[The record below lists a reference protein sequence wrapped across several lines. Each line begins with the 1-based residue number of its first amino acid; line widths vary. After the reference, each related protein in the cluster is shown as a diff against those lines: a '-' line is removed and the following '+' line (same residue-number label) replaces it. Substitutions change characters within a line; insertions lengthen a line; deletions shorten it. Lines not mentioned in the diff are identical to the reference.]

1 MARSLSNAKV
11 ISAIVVDGFSLA
23 IHRRGYAAASGAVS
37 SVARGQ
43 KSGVVVKKLGEE
55 MKGRASET
63 SPWVP
68 DPVTGY
74 YRPEN
79 EAKQI
84 DVAEL
89 RQTLLKHKN

>member
-43 KSGVVVKKLGEE
+43 KSGVMKKLGEE

-79 EAKQI
+79 QAKQI

-89 RQTLLKHKN
+89 RQTFLKHKN

>member
-1 MARSLSNAKV
+1 M
-11 ISAIVVDGFSLA
+11 
-23 IHRRGYAAASGAVS
+23 
-37 SVARGQ
+37 
-43 KSGVVVKKLGEE
+43 KKLGEE
-55 MKGRASET
+55 TRGRASET

-84 DVAEL
+84 AVAEL